1 MFDISVYKLLKGNDG
16 GKIDHLDWQNPMHL
30 SSNYKE
36 NVNMRS
42 IASLSA
48 LPRQLL
54 YGGGW
59 GWVGVDAKT
68 PWILKRFLFVI
79 DMFNIAIFLS

>member
-54 YGGGW
+54 YGGCW
-59 GWVGVDAKT
+59 GWVGVGGWGGVDGWWMGRT
-68 PWILKRFLFVI
+68 ELM
-79 DMFNIAIFLS
+79 DG